1 MATEKLFR
9 KDVYLKECDSKVVE
23 VIQEESP
30 GGSLTLI
37 LDQTNFFPT
46 GGGQPCDTGDIDG
59 FPVIDVYEKE
69 DVIYHK
75 VTAKP
80 SSPASDPAKH
90 FKAGDTVRCVL
101 DWGKRFDHMQRHC
114 GEHILTG
121 MFFQEL
127 GGVNRGF
134 HMGEAYM
141 TIDIDLKEISW
152 EEAMR
157 AERLANEAVWANL
170 PVTTRYF
177 DSREEAE
184 SLPLRKPLAID
195 EAIIIV
201 CVGSESNPADCVA
214 CCGTHPSTS
223 GQVGLIKIL
232 KLEKYKGMTRIY
244 FKAGKEAFLDY
255 QNKSDIMAKLNT
267 KYSSED
273 GDLLEKIRIQD
284 EKNKAIRQ
292 ELYLLKTALI
302 ADYAA
307 ALRLDLKEAAGQG
320 KDAPAKNTVSVVTKR
335 YVNLKGDDLLQLGRQ
350 VTEDIKGLL
359 ILECPQE
366 NSLFLF
372 SQGTPHCG
380 NLVKENVGIY
390 NGKGGGNAT
399 GARALFTKEEYLELF
414 VDLLRKHLR

>member
-9 KDVYLKECDSKVVE
+9 KDVYLKECSGEILE
-23 VIQEESP
+23 VIQEESSTD
-30 GGSLTLI
+30 SLVLV
-37 LDQTNFFPT
+37 LDRTIFFPT
-46 GGGQPCDTGDIDG
+46 GGGQACDSGEIDG

-75 VTAKP
+75 VAAKSGP
-80 SSPASDPAKH
+80 SDH
-90 FKAGDTVRCVL
+90 FRAGNSVRSVL
-101 DWGKRFDHMQRHC
+101 NWEKRFDNMQRHC
-114 GEHILTG
+114 GEHILSG
-121 MFFQEL
+121 IFFQEL

-134 HMGEAYM
+134 HMGDAYM

-152 EEAMR
+152 EEAMKV
-157 AERLANEAVWANL
+157 EYLANAVVWDNL

-177 DSREEAE
+177 DNREEAE
-184 SLPLRKPLAID
+184 NLPLRKALAID

-244 FKAGKEAFLDY
+244 FKAGKEALLDY
-255 QNKSDIMAKLNT
+255 QSKTDIMTKLNM

-284 EKNKAIRQ
+284 EKNKVIRQ

-302 ADYAA
+302 TDYAS
-307 ALRLDLKEAAGQG
+307 ALRLELTEAGGQ
-320 KDAPAKNTVSVVTKR
+320 VVNKH
-335 YVNLKGDDLLQLGRQ
+335 YANLKGDDLLQLGRQ
-350 VTEDIKGLL
+350 VTENIKGLL

-366 NSLFLF
+366 KSLFLF

-399 GARALFTKEEYLELF
+399 SARALFAKEEYLDLF
-414 VDLLRKHLR
+414 VDLLKKHLK